1 MCLVQGFVEL
11 TDGGIFGELKLKT
24 LSVELPKF
32 PLLRCAARILNLLA
46 AKSSRLHTIKLK
58 YNYEIV

>member
-46 AKSSRLHTIKLK
+46 AKSS
-58 YNYEIV
+58 

>member
-11 TDGGIFGELKLKT
+11 TDGVNLGELKLKT

-32 PLLRCAARILNLLA
+32 PLLCYAARILNLPA
-46 AKSSRLHTIKLK
+46 AKGS
-58 YNYEIV
+58 